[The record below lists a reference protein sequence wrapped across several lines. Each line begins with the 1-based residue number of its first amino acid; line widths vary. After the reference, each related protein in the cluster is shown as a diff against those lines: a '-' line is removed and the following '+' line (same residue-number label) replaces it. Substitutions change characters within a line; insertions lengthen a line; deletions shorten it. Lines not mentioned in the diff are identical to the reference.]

1 MDIGAAPILHVL
13 GGALD
18 LGNQPHGAAAFPCGP
33 ARAVAGT
40 PRAHARLG
48 SVWFG
53 VGPYSHYKSLLLVGA
68 AICVRLGMLAP
79 VAPFRS
85 IHRRHGARG
94 CYSNSDDG
102 ALDSAELHRLPSPGP
117 NAHQLRSGVA
127 LGQFT
132 VG

>member
-1 MDIGAAPILHVL
+1 MDMGAASILHVL

-48 SVWFG
+48 AVRFG
-53 VGPYSHYKSLLLVGA
+53 MGPYSDYKSLLLVGA
-68 AICVRLGMLAP
+68 AICVWLGMLAP
-79 VAPFRS
+79 VAQFRS

-94 CYSNSDDG
+94 RYSNSDDG
-102 ALDSAELHRLPSPGP
+102 ALDSVQLHRLPPPGAD
-117 NAHQLRSGVA
+117 AHQLRSGVA
-127 LGQFT
+127 PGQFT
-132 VG
+132 LG